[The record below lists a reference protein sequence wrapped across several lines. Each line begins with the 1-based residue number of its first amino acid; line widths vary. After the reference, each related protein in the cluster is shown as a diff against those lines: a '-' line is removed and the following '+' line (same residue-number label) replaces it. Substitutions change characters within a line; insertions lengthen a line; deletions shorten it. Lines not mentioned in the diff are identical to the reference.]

1 MPSTAHTRVDL
12 HFHVL
17 PGVDDGPA
25 TLEHSLRIAR
35 LAVRDGTRLAVATPH
50 VRSDHL
56 VSVDQLHDR
65 VRALQHELDRERIE
79 LRLLPGAELGHEM
92 VACLSEG
99 ALQTIAQGPPGR
111 RWILLEA
118 PFDGLT
124 EDFHEAADELR
135 TRGFG
140 VLMAHPER
148 MAGIAADDD
157 RALAHELKRGA
168 LLQVNSWSLA
178 GAHGEQVR
186 ALAAAFVALP
196 EAAAIASDAHA
207 DWREPLLGLGVEGA
221 VRAGLKRPVAVG
233 LCSAAALALL
243 HRGLQPSRSASA
255 A

>member
-56 VSVDQLHDR
+56 LSVDQLHER
-65 VRALQHELDRERIE
+65 VRTLQHELDRERIE

-92 VACLSEG
+92 VACLSDG

-148 MAGIAADDD
+148 MAGIAAADD
-157 RALAHELKRGA
+157 RALAHELKRGT
-168 LLQVNSWSLA
+168 LLQVKREVKVTVFAQDRSTGFNAYRDLLDSYRQTSDKLNVEYVDPERRPGVA
-178 GAHGEQVR
+178 RQYGVTRTDTAVLESGSQVK
-186 ALAAAFVALP
+186 V
-196 EAAAIASDAHA
+196 
-207 DWREPLLGLGVEGA
+207 
-221 VRAGLKRPVAVG
+221 
-233 LCSAAALALL
+233 
-243 HRGLQPSRSASA
+243 SRSYRDVVARFVH
-255 A
+255 

>member
-1 MPSTAHTRVDL
+1 MPSSAHPRVDL

-17 PGVDDGPA
+17 PGVDDGPV

-56 VSVDQLHDR
+56 LSVDHLHER
-65 VRALQHELDRERIE
+65 VRALQRELDRERID

-92 VACLSEG
+92 VASLSDG

-118 PFDGLT
+118 PFDGLS
-124 EDFHEAADELR
+124 EDFHDAADELR
-135 TRGFG
+135 TRGFS

-148 MAGIAADDD
+148 VAGMAADDD
-157 RALAHELKRGA
+157 RGLARELEHGT

-186 ALAAAFVALP
+186 MLGAAFVALP

-221 VRAGLKRPVAVG
+221 VRAGLGRPLAVG
-233 LCSAAALALL
+233 LCSTAALALL
-243 HRGLQPSRSASA
+243 DRGLQPSRSASGG
-255 A
+255 

>member
-56 VSVDQLHDR
+56 LSVDQLHER

-92 VACLSEG
+92 VACLSDG

-148 MAGIAADDD
+148 MAGIAAADD
-157 RALAHELKRGA
+157 RALAHELKRGT

-196 EAAAIASDAHA
+196 EAAAIASDARGCA
-207 DWREPLLGLGVEGA
+207 CSAPPPRWEK
-221 VRAGLKRPVAVG
+221 VRA
-233 LCSAAALALL
+233 
-243 HRGLQPSRSASA
+243 
-255 A
+255 